1 MTHGAWQALLDRG
14 LADVVGGRTAKALA
28 KLQLHTVGDLLAHYP
43 RRYAQRGQLSDL
55 ASLRVDEHVTVVA
68 RIEKV
73 TSRTMR
79 QRRGS
84 ILDVVVTDG
93 VGRLT
98 LTFFNQAWR
107 ERDLRVGRQGMF
119 SGRVS
124 AFRTQRQL
132 AHPEYVLLPDDQ
144 QVDPEAAAAFAHA
157 LIPVYPASA
166 AIPSWRIGACVDL
179 VLPLLEA
186 LSDADVA
193 AAETLPDELRIR
205 EDLPDLRTALMQVHR
220 PDDRAAAERA
230 RTRLRWDEAFT
241 LQAALVARRKTAAA
255 LPATPRR
262 ARPEGLLERFDRQ
275 LPYTLTEGQRAVGE
289 EVAHDLAQPHP
300 MHRLL
305 QGDVGS
311 GKTVVALR
319 AMLTV
324 IDGGGQAAL
333 LAPTEVLAV
342 QHARTLEHLLG
353 SLGQRD
359 QLGGDADATGIT
371 LLTGSLS
378 APQRRR
384 ALLDIASGASGIVVG
399 THALLEE
406 RVEFADLGL
415 VVVDEQH
422 RFGVEQRAALAA
434 KGRDGMR
441 PHVLVMTATPIPR
454 TVAMTVF
461 GDLDVST
468 LTELP
473 AGRAPITTHLVAALE
488 QPRHVDRMWERIRE
502 EVSLGRGAYVVCPR
516 IGGDVASDDLE
527 EPVGEDGADQADESA
542 EPRPPMAAALDVVES
557 LRNGPLR
564 GLSVDVLHGRMSPA
578 DKDQVMRR
586 FADASAPDR
595 VDVLVATT
603 VIEVGIDVPRASVMV
618 VLDADRFGISQL
630 HQLRG
635 RIGRGGLPG
644 LCLLVTSAPT
654 DSAAGERL
662 AAVASTTDGFALAQ
676 VDLQQRREG
685 DVLGQQQSG
694 RRSSLRLLEVLLD
707 EDLIRSAREQAEHTL
722 AADPELT
729 DLPGLRVRLELL
741 AAAEQAEFLTKD

>member
-1 MTHGAWQALLDRG
+1 MSAWQALIDRG

-28 KLQLHTVGDLLAHYP
+28 RMELRTVGDLLSHYP

-55 ASLRVDEHVTVVA
+55 ASLHVDEHVTVVA

-73 TSRTMR
+73 TSRPMR

-93 VGRLT
+93 VGRLS

-124 AFRTQRQL
+124 AFRDQRQL
-132 AHPEYVLLPDDQ
+132 AHPEYVLLPDDE
-144 QVDPEAAAAFAHA
+144 QVDAEAAAAFAHA

-166 AIPSWRIGACVDL
+166 AIPSWRIAACVDL
-179 VLPLLEA
+179 VVPLLEA

-193 AAETLPDELRIR
+193 AAETLPMDLRR
-205 EDLPDLRTALMQVHR
+205 EEDLPDLRSALLEVHR
-220 PDDRAAAERA
+220 PRDCASAERA
-230 RTRLRWDEAFT
+230 RARLRWDEAFV
-241 LQAALVARRKTAAA
+241 LQAALVQRRHTAAA
-255 LPATPRR
+255 LPAQARV
-262 ARPEGLLERFDRQ
+262 ARPGGLLAQFDAQ
-275 LPYTLTEGQRAVGE
+275 LPYTLTAGQERVGDE
-289 EVAHDLAQPHP
+289 IARDLAQDHP

-319 AMLTV
+319 AMLSV
-324 IDGGGQAAL
+324 IDAGGQAAL

-342 QHARTLEHLLG
+342 QHVRTLEQLMG
-353 SLGQRD
+353 PLGQRGRFGASD
-359 QLGGDADATGIT
+359 DATGIT
-371 LLTGSLS
+371 LLTGSLG
-378 APQRRR
+378 AAQRRQ
-384 ALLDIASGASGIVVG
+384 ALVDIASGSSGIVVG

-415 VVVDEQH
+415 VVIDEQH
-422 RFGVEQRAALAA
+422 RFGVEQRAALAS

-473 AGRAPITTHLVAALE
+473 AGRAPITTHVVAALE
-488 QPRHVDRMWERIRE
+488 QPRHVDRMWQRICE
-502 EVSLGRGAYVVCPR
+502 EVRLGRAAYVVCPR
-516 IGGDVASDDLE
+516 IGGDAATEDVQ
-527 EPVGEDGADQADESA
+527 EPELDADAEST
-542 EPRPPMAAALDVVES
+542 PDSTRPPMAAAVDVVES
-557 LRNGPLR
+557 LREGPLHD
-564 GLSVDVLHGRMSPA
+564 LSVGLLHGRMPA
-578 DKDQVMRR
+578 SDKDEVMRR
-586 FADASAPDR
+586 FADANSPDR
-595 VDVLVATT
+595 IDVLVSTT

-644 LCLLVTSAPT
+644 LCLLVTSAP
-654 DSAAGERL
+654 SESPAGERL
-662 AAVASTTDGFALAQ
+662 AAVAATTDGFALAQ
-676 VDLQQRREG
+676 VDLHHRREG

-707 EDLIRSAREQAEHTL
+707 EDLIRSARERAEQML
-722 AADPELT
+722 ARDPDVTELPALRQKLERLVAD
-729 DLPGLRVRLELL
+729 
-741 AAAEQAEFLTKD
+741 EQAEFLTKD

>member
-1 MTHGAWQALLDRG
+1 MSAWQTLMERG

-28 KLQLHTVGDLLAHYP
+28 RMDLRTVGDLLSHYP

-55 ASLRVDEHVTVVA
+55 ASLHVDEHVTVVA

-73 TSRTMR
+73 TSRPMR

-93 VGRLT
+93 AGRLS

-124 AFRTQRQL
+124 AFRDQRQL
-132 AHPEYVLLPDDQ
+132 AHPEYVLLPEDE
-144 QVDPEAAAAFAHA
+144 QVDAEAAAAFAHA

-166 AIPSWRIGACVDL
+166 AIPSWRIAACVDL
-179 VLPLLEA
+179 VVPLLEG
-186 LSDADVA
+186 LTDADVV
-193 AAETLPDELRIR
+193 AAETLPMDLRR
-205 EDLPDLRTALMQVHR
+205 DEDLPDLRTALLDVHR
-220 PDDRAAAERA
+220 PSDRAAAERA
-230 RTRLRWDEAFT
+230 RARLRWDEAFV
-241 LQAALVARRKTAAA
+241 LQAALVQRRHTAAA
-255 LPATPRR
+255 LPAQSRV
-262 ARPEGLLERFDRQ
+262 ARSGGLLTQFDAQ
-275 LPYTLTEGQRAVGE
+275 LPYALTAGQMRVGE
-289 EVAHDLAQPHP
+289 EIAEDLAQGHP

-311 GKTVVALR
+311 GKTVVAVR
-319 AMLTV
+319 AMLSV
-324 IDGGGQAAL
+324 IDAGGQAAL

-342 QHARTLEHLLG
+342 QHARTLEQLLG
-353 SLGQRD
+353 PLGQRGR
-359 QLGGDADATGIT
+359 LGASDDATGIT

-378 APQRRR
+378 AAQRRQ
-384 ALLDIASGASGIVVG
+384 ALLDIASGSSGIVVG
-399 THALLEE
+399 THALVED

-415 VVVDEQH
+415 VVIDEQH
-422 RFGVEQRAALAA
+422 RFGVEQRAALAS

-468 LTELP
+468 LAELP
-473 AGRAPITTHLVAALE
+473 AGRAPITTHVVAALE
-488 QPRHVDRMWERIRE
+488 QPRHVDRMWQRIRE
-502 EVSLGRGAYVVCPR
+502 EVGLGRAAYVVCPR
-516 IGGDVASDDLE
+516 IGGDAAVEDIPDPEVDSDAEGDST
-527 EPVGEDGADQADESA
+527 PESR
-542 EPRPPMAAALDVVES
+542 RPPMAAAVEVVES
-557 LRNGPLR
+557 LREGPLR
-564 GLSVDVLHGRMSPA
+564 DLHVAMLHGRMPSS
-578 DKDQVMRR
+578 DKDDVMRR
-586 FADASAPDR
+586 FADAHAPDR
-595 VDVLVATT
+595 IDVLVSTT

-618 VLDADRFGISQL
+618 ILDADRFGISQL

-644 LCLLVTSAPT
+644 LCLLVTSAP
-654 DSAAGERL
+654 SESPAGERL
-662 AAVASTTDGFALAQ
+662 AAVAATTDGFALAQ
-676 VDLQQRREG
+676 VDLHHRREG

-707 EDLIRSAREQAEHTL
+707 EDLIRHARERAETML
-722 AADPELT
+722 ARDPAMTEL
-729 DLPGLRVRLELL
+729 PALREKLEQL
-741 AAAEQAEFLTKD
+741 ATEEQAEFLTKD